1 MKKRCFALSV
11 LIMICA
17 VLFVGCGEE
26 KYELDGVDVSNIQ
39 VDLVRG
45 SDATFK
51 FDVKNSSD
59 ESVSFDAGKFTLKL
73 DGDDNKIIR
82 FMGGK
87 ETIDADSKDTVSYL
101 VYENHPE
108 MKEDDTVK
116 VYFDDKEI
124 CEVKVGK
131 IEL

>member
-1 MKKRCFALSV
+1 M
-11 LIMICA
+11 MICA
-17 VLFVGCGEE
+17 VLFAGCGEE

-39 VDLVRG
+39 VDLVG
-45 SDATFK
+45 GGDATFK

-59 ESVSFDAGKFTLKL
+59 ESVTFDAGKFTLKL
-73 DGDDNKIIR
+73 DGDEGKIIQ
-82 FMGGK
+82 FMGGT

-101 VYENHPE
+101 IDEDHPD

-124 CEVKVGK
+124 CEVKVEK